1 MRKMQTLYV
10 VGTPIGN
17 LEDVTMRSLRVLQDV
32 DLIAAEDTRVTR
44 KLISHYNISTKL
56 TSYHRYN
63 KVSKLPKLLS
73 MLRDSDVAL
82 VTDAG
87 TPGIN
92 DPGAELVSAAADKGI
107 EIISIPGP
115 SAVTSSISISGFQ
128 ADSFTCLG
136 FLPRKRSDRENMFG
150 SISTQSWPVIIF
162 EAPHRI
168 KSTLED
174 ILGILGNRRI
184 IVCRELS
191 KLHEESFRGF
201 VTEAIDYFDVP
212 RGEFTIVLEGGSGT
226 NSKSKNKCIQN
237 YQEILDLCTLMRS
250 DGVRVKE
257 AVSLI
262 VDKTGISRQKVYSM
276 WLDSNKYT

>member
-1 MRKMQTLYV
+1 MQTLYV

-17 LEDVTMRSLRVLQDV
+17 LEDVTIRSLRVLQEV
-32 DLIAAEDTRVTR
+32 DLVAAEDTRVTR

-73 MLRDSDVAL
+73 LLRDIDIAL
-82 VTDAG
+82 VVDAG

-92 DPGAELVSAAADKGI
+92 DPGAELVAAAADRGI
-107 EIISIPGP
+107 DIISVPGP

-128 ADSFTCLG
+128 ADSFTYLG
-136 FLPRKRSDRENMFG
+136 FLPRKRSDRKNVLG
-150 SISTQSWPVIIF
+150 SIATQSWPVIIF

-174 ILGILGNRRI
+174 ILSILGNCRI

-191 KLHEESFRGF
+191 KIHEESFRGC

-212 RGEFTIVLEGGSGT
+212 RGEFTIVLEGGSGA
-226 NSKSKNKCIQN
+226 NSISRNEFSQD
-237 YQEILDLCTLMRS
+237 YREILDLYALLRS

-262 VDKTGISRQKVYSM
+262 VNKTGISRQKAYSL
-276 WLDSNKYT
+276 WLDSNKYS

>member
-1 MRKMQTLYV
+1 MQTLYV

-17 LEDVTMRSLRVLQDV
+17 LEDMTLRSLRILQEV

-44 KLISHYNISTKL
+44 KLMSRYDISTKL

-63 KVSKLPKLLS
+63 KISKMPKLLS
-73 MLRDSDVAL
+73 LLRDIDIAL
-82 VTDAG
+82 VSDAG

-92 DPGAELVSAAADKGI
+92 DPGAELVAAAADKGI
-107 EIISIPGP
+107 EIVPIPGP

-128 ADSFTCLG
+128 SDSFIYLG
-136 FLPRKRSDRENMFG
+136 FLPRKRSDRKNMLG
-150 SISTQSWPVIIF
+150 LIGTQSWPVIFF

-168 KSTLED
+168 KSALED
-174 ILGILGNRRI
+174 VLDVLGNRRI

-191 KLHEESFRGF
+191 KIHEESFRGY

-212 RGEFTIVLEGGSGT
+212 RGEFTIVVDGGSGVISVSE
-226 NSKSKNKCIQN
+226 NEYSQD
-237 YQEILDLCTLMRS
+237 YQEILELCSSLRD
-250 DGVRVKE
+250 DGIRVKE

-262 VDKTGISRQKVYSM
+262 VDKTGISRKQAYSM
-276 WLDSNKYT
+276 WLNSDK

>member
-1 MRKMQTLYV
+1 MQTLYV

-17 LEDVTMRSLRVLQDV
+17 LEDVTIRSLRVLQEV
-32 DLIAAEDTRVTR
+32 DLVAAEDTRVTR

-73 MLRDSDVAL
+73 LLRDIDIAL
-82 VTDAG
+82 VVDAG

-92 DPGAELVSAAADKGI
+92 DPGAELVAAAADRGI
-107 EIISIPGP
+107 DIISVPGP

-128 ADSFTCLG
+128 ADSFTYLG
-136 FLPRKRSDRENMFG
+136 FLPRKRSDRKNVLG
-150 SISTQSWPVIIF
+150 SIATQSWPVIIF

-174 ILGILGNRRI
+174 ILSILGNCRI

-191 KLHEESFRGF
+191 KIHEESFRGC

-212 RGEFTIVLEGGSGT
+212 RGEFTIVLEGSSVA
-226 NSKSKNKCIQN
+226 NSISRNEFSQDHR
-237 YQEILDLCTLMRS
+237 EILDLCALLRS

-262 VDKTGISRQKVYSM
+262 VNKTGISRKKAYSI
-276 WLDSNKYT
+276 WLDSNKYS